1 MITYYIGTPLSLFI
15 GSFIP
20 DFLKLYILSL
30 NFWDSNQ
37 HNSLKE
43 ILKYIHVTSMFHAV
57 FKVLNTEY
65 YFKN

>member
-57 FKVLNTEY
+57 FEVHNTEY